1 MKNRSVRGILIF
13 LFILL
18 SIYFTL
24 QFVQGIPWGWA
35 QKKLNLGLDL
45 KGGMQ
50 LLLEVDFSEVNIN
63 KADRENAVQSAIE
76 IIRNR
81 IDQFGVTE
89 PSIQRI
95 GDNRILVQ
103 LPGIQE
109 FDRAKNLIGRTA
121 RLEFKLVAEQDEYEK
136 VLTSID
142 DYLKKN
148 IEKYS
153 FLSEITEDLAVADSN
168 IASDILK
175 DDSAATNDS
184 TATETVE
191 TDLLNEKDK
200 VFTNLINSG
209 GRPYTIAYDY
219 VPFFKKLLEDPAF
232 KRSFPSNYQLALSK
246 DDKNDPKA
254 DRGVYVLYSN
264 AEITGDYLDDAH
276 TSTGKNMS
284 DPNTYNKP
292 IINLEFNRN
301 GAKKFANITGQN
313 RNRML
318 AIVLDDVVYMAPR
331 INDRIPDGRAI
342 ISGVFN
348 MAEAHDLVIVL
359 KAGNLPAPVE
369 IIERKDVGA
378 TLGTDSIKAGQMAGL
393 IGLVIVAIFMLVYYK
408 VGGLFAN
415 IALVLN
421 IGFTLS
427 VLTLFGATLTMPGIA
442 GLILTIGMAVDANV
456 LIFERIREELDLG
469 KTVRSAVDAGF
480 SRAIITI
487 ADANITTLIA
497 AIVLYNFGTG
507 PIRGFAVTLGIGIVG
522 SMFTAIVFVKALFDT
537 FVTSGK
543 REKLSI

>member
-1 MKNRSVRGILIF
+1 MNNRSVKGMLIF

-18 SIYFTL
+18 SLYFVL
-24 QFVQGIPWGWA
+24 QFVPGIPFTWA

-50 LLLEVDFSEVNIN
+50 LLLEVDFSEVNIK
-63 KADRENAVQSAIE
+63 KADKENAVQSAIE

-81 IDQFGVTE
+81 IDQFGVSE

-109 FDRAKNLIGRTA
+109 FERARNLIGKTA

-136 VLTSID
+136 VLTNVD
-142 DYLKKN
+142 TYLKKN
-148 IEKYS
+148 IEKYA
-153 FLSEITEDLAVADSN
+153 FLKEVQEELAMEDSDV
-168 IASDILK
+168 ASDIL
-175 DDSAATNDS
+175 DDVADT
-184 TATETVE
+184 TATEEEAVE
-191 TDLLNEKDK
+191 TDLLDEEDK

-209 GRPYTIAYDY
+209 DTPYTIAYDY
-219 VPFFKKLLEDPAF
+219 VGLFKELIKDPSFKKA
-232 KRSFPSNYQLALSK
+232 FPSNFQLVLGK
-246 DDKNDPKA
+246 DDKDDPKS
-254 DRGVYVLYSN
+254 DRPFYILYSN
-264 AEITGDYLDDAH
+264 PEITGDYLDDAS

-284 DPNTYNKP
+284 DPKTYNKP
-292 IINLEFNRN
+292 IISLEFNRN

-313 RNRML
+313 KNRML

-348 MAEAHDLVIVL
+348 MMEAHDLVIVL
-359 KAGNLPAPVE
+359 KAGNLPAPVN

-378 TLGTDSIKAGQMAGL
+378 TLGTDSINAGKRAGL
-393 IGLVIVAIFMLVYYK
+393 IGLIVVAIFMLVYYK
-408 VGGLFAN
+408 IGGVFAN

-421 IGFTLS
+421 ISFTLS
-427 VLTLFGATLTMPGIA
+427 ILTLFGATLTMPGIA

-456 LIFERIREELDLG
+456 LIFERIREELASG
-469 KTVRSAVDAGF
+469 KTIRSAVDAGF
-480 SRAIITI
+480 ARAMITI
-487 ADANITTLIA
+487 ADSNITTLIA

-507 PIRGFAVTLGIGIVG
+507 PIRGFAVTLGIGIIG
-522 SMFTAIVFVKALFDT
+522 SMFTAIVIVKALFNT
-537 FVTSGK
+537 FVTSSN
-543 REKLSI
+543 RDKLSL

>member
-1 MKNRSVRGILIF
+1 MKNRSVRGMLIF

-18 SIYFTL
+18 SLYFTL
-24 QFVQGIPWGWA
+24 QFVPGIPWGWA
-35 QKKLNLGLDL
+35 QKQLNLGLDL

-50 LLLEVDFSEVNIN
+50 LLLEVDFSEVKIN
-63 KADRENAVQSAIE
+63 KADKENAVQSAIE

-95 GDNRILVQ
+95 GENRILVQ

-121 RLEFKLVAEQDEYEK
+121 RLEFKLVAEQNEYEK

-142 DYLKKN
+142 EYLQKN
-148 IEKYS
+148 LDKYS
-153 FLSEITEDLAVADSN
+153 FLSEITEEIAKADADV
-168 IASDILK
+168 ASDILS
-175 DDSAATNDS
+175 DDAADS
-184 TATETVE
+184 TSTTSETVE
-191 TDLLNEKDK
+191 TDLLDEKDK

-209 GRPYTIAYDY
+209 DRPYTIAYDY
-219 VPFFKKLLEDPAF
+219 VPFFKKLLDDPAF

-246 DDKNDPKA
+246 DDKDDPKA
-254 DRGVYVLYSN
+254 DRGIYILYSN

-378 TLGTDSIKAGQMAGL
+378 TLGTDSIQAGKMAGI
-393 IGLVIVAIFMLVYYK
+393 IGLVIVAIFMLIYYK
-408 VGGLFAN
+408 IGGLFAN
-415 IALVLN
+415 FALVLN
-421 IGFTLS
+421 IAFTLS
-427 VLTLFGATLTMPGIA
+427 ILTLFGATLTMPGIA

-456 LIFERIREELDLG
+456 LIFERIREELALG

-480 SRAIITI
+480 ARAIITI

-537 FVTSGK
+537 FVTSGN